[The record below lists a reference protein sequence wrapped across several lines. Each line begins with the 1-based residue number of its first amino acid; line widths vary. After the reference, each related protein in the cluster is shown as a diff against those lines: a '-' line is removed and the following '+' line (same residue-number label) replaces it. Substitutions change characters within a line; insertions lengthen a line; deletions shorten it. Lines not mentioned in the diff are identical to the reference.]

1 MKRLLIVLIFFM
13 NCVLA
18 FSQEHKAGIHFE
30 ELSLEQ
36 AQAKAKSLNKPLFLH
51 GFASWCHLC
60 DFMRDSVYTNPKVA
74 EYYNKTFVCV
84 KLDMENEGKEVNRKL
99 LISKFPCLVYFDPNG
114 NPMHRATGKKSVD
127 EFIQLGK
134 DALDSTKQFYSWDK
148 KYKAGK
154 LKASEVPVYFKMY
167 SSTGL
172 DNQIE
177 LSNYL
182 SKVPDS
188 LFTSYDNWRI
198 IYDLYRD
205 VETPITQR
213 ILNYKSD
220 FERIYTTDS
229 INNRLLVNYNGTLMI
244 YVQKLDSSGYIG
256 LVQKI
261 KASKLDIGPKII
273 AYAELNR
280 AKMRSEWKNYEA
292 LSAPFIENYCKDD
305 QRRLG
310 EVAFTIS
317 ERSTDKVLL
326 LKAESWARNA
336 VSLSDIYR
344 NNHTLAILYY
354 KNGKKELARST
365 AQHAIELGKKANV
378 DYNISVLLM
387 DKIEEMP

>member
-1 MKRLLIVLIFFM
+1 
-13 NCVLA
+13 
-18 FSQEHKAGIHFE
+18 
-30 ELSLEQ
+30 
-36 AQAKAKSLNKPLFLH
+36 
-51 GFASWCHLC
+51 
-60 DFMRDSVYTNPKVA
+60 
-74 EYYNKTFVCV
+74 
-84 KLDMENEGKEVNRKL
+84 
-99 LISKFPCLVYFDPNG
+99 
-114 NPMHRATGKKSVD
+114 
-127 EFIQLGK
+127 
-134 DALDSTKQFYSWDK
+134 
-148 KYKAGK
+148 
-154 LKASEVPVYFKMY
+154 
-167 SSTGL
+167 
-172 DNQIE
+172 
-177 LSNYL
+177 
-182 SKVPDS
+182 
-188 LFTSYDNWRI
+188 
-198 IYDLYRD
+198 
-205 VETPITQR
+205 
-213 ILNYKSD
+213 
-220 FERIYTTDS
+220 
-229 INNRLLVNYNGTLMI
+229 MI